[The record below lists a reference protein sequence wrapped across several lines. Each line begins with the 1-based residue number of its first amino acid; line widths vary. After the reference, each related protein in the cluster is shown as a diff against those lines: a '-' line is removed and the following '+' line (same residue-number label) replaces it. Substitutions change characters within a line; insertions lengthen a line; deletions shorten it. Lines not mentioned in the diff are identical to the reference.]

1 MRSLL
6 AVGFLSLLLTD
17 PSPAAPDKT
26 RPAPAD
32 GAAEIAD
39 KLLERA
45 DFDRF
50 EQVSVRTILDVLQ
63 EKLGYTILVDHKA
76 VLAAQGLDAANAQVL
91 EGQQLTLPAMK
102 RVRLETVLRQVL
114 DQIGADFYIEADHVR
129 VTTGAMKDL
138 VVGPRR
144 TLPSLRPGEE
154 NTEEPQ
160 PELGIQ
166 IRHTPT
172 VTAAFQDVPLAE
184 AVRIVSLRTG
194 RAIVINPDAGDKAK
208 ASVSV
213 ALANAPFETA
223 VATLAEAAGLRAFRT
238 GNAAVLV
245 TTERARRI
253 EQSDRLSSGP
263 DVGGESRLATPD
275 GLDRQHQDRARLET
289 ERQALA
295 EKVQALTAEL
305 ERLKKK

>member
-1 MRSLL
+1 MRPLL
-6 AVGFLSLLLTD
+6 AAGVLTLLLTD
-17 PSPAAPDKT
+17 PIPAAPDKT

-39 KLLERA
+39 KLLERT

-50 EQVSVRTILDVLQ
+50 EQVSARTILDVLQ
-63 EKLGYTILVDHKA
+63 EKLGYTILVDYKA
-76 VLAAQGLDAANAQVL
+76 VLAAQGQDGANPQVL

-102 RVRLETVLRQVL
+102 KVRIETALRQVL
-114 DQIGADFYIEADHVR
+114 DQIGADFYIEADHIR
-129 VTTGAMKDL
+129 VTTGILKDL

-144 TLPSLRPGEE
+144 TLPSLRLVDE
-154 NTEEPQ
+154 NSDEPQ

-184 AVRIVSLRTG
+184 AVRTVSLRTG
-194 RAIVINPDAGDKAK
+194 RAIAINPDAGDKAK
-208 ASVSV
+208 SLVSV
-213 ALANAPFETA
+213 ALANAPFDTA
-223 VATLAEAAGLRAFRT
+223 VATLAEAAGLRAFRI

-245 TTERARRI
+245 TPERAKGIERI
-253 EQSDRLSSGP
+253 ASGFV
-263 DVGGESRLATPD
+263 DVGGESRLITPE
-275 GLDRQHQDRARLET
+275 GIDRLRQDRARIDAERRELED
-289 ERQALA
+289 
-295 EKVQALTAEL
+295 KVRALTAEL

>member
-1 MRSLL
+1 MRPLL
-6 AVGFLSLLLTD
+6 AAALMSVLWIN
-17 PSPAAPDKT
+17 PSPAAPDKA
-26 RPAPAD
+26 RPAPD

-39 KLLERA
+39 KLLERT

-63 EKLGYTILVDHKA
+63 EKLGYTILLDHKA
-76 VLAAQGLDAANAQVL
+76 IVAAQGQDGANAQAL

-102 RVRLETVLRQVL
+102 KVRLETALRYVL
-114 DQIGADFYIEADHVR
+114 DQIGADFYIEADHIR
-129 VTTGAMKDL
+129 VTTGANKDL

-144 TLPSLRPGEE
+144 TLPPLRPVGD
-154 NTEEPQ
+154 NSDEPQ
-160 PELGIQ
+160 PELSTQ

-172 VTAAFQDVPLAE
+172 VTANFQEVPLAE
-184 AVRIVSLRTG
+184 AVRTVSLRTG

-208 ASVSV
+208 AAVSV

-223 VATLAEAAGLRAFRT
+223 VATLAEAAGLRAFRI

-245 TTERARRI
+245 TPERAKTIERI
-253 EQSDRLSSGP
+253 TSGTL

-275 GLDRQHQDRARLET
+275 VQ
-289 ERQALA
+289 RQAVE
-295 EKVQALTAEL
+295 EKVRLLTEEL

>member
-1 MRSLL
+1 MRLLL
-6 AVGFLSLLLTD
+6 AATLVSFLWIN
-17 PSPAAPDKT
+17 PSPAAPDKA
-26 RPAPAD
+26 RPAPD

-39 KLLERA
+39 KLLERT

-63 EKLGYTILVDHKA
+63 EKLGYTILIDHKA
-76 VLAAQGLDAANAQVL
+76 VLAAQGQDGANAQIL
-91 EGQQLTLPAMK
+91 EGQQITLPAMK

-129 VTTGAMKDL
+129 VTSGANKDL

-144 TLPSLRPGEE
+144 ALPALRPVDE
-154 NTEEPQ
+154 NSDEPQ
-160 PELGIQ
+160 PELGVQ

-172 VTAAFQDVPLAE
+172 ITTAFQDVPLAE
-184 AVRIVSLRTG
+184 AIRTVSLRTG

-208 ASVSV
+208 SSVTV

-223 VATLAEAAGLRAFRT
+223 VAAMAEAAGLRAFRI

-245 TTERARRI
+245 GPDRARRI
-253 EQSDRLSSGP
+253 EQATRLSSGP

-275 GLDRQHQDRARLET
+275 GLDRLRQDRARLEA
-289 ERQALA
+289 ERQALE